1 MRSIMSLGL
10 TSEQAIELLTHRAVG
25 LAQADTGVLD
35 GIFDA
40 SDRPEGGDTIVWF
53 NDFEKDTRYERWGS
67 ALQLVGS
74 VSILS
79 TVIAQFSSKA
89 PQTYVS
95 RPNADYQAQSI
106 QHRHSGRPFT
116 SYHSQLLRW
125 HGDQRH

>member
-1 MRSIMSLGL
+1 MRSITNLGL

-67 ALQLVGS
+67 ALQLVS
-74 VSILS
+74 PVSIIS
-79 TVIAQFSSKA
+79 TTIAQFSSQA
-89 PQTYVS
+89 P
-95 RPNADYQAQSI
+95 
-106 QHRHSGRPFT
+106 
-116 SYHSQLLRW
+116 
-125 HGDQRH
+125 